1 MSNIMKKI
9 KSLKELGLLIKNAN
23 KTVKIEVK
31 EQKVGFPTM
40 ILGRLAAFLLRN
52 LQEKDI
58 RTGQDF

>member
-23 KTVKIEVK
+23 KTVTIEVK
-31 EQKVGFPTM
+31 EQNVGFPTM

-52 LQEKDI
+52 L
-58 RTGQDF
+58 

>member
-9 KSLKELGLLIKNAN
+9 KSLEELGLLIKNAN

-52 LQEKDI
+52 L
-58 RTGQDF
+58 

>member
-23 KTVKIEVK
+23 KTVTIEVK
-31 EQKVGFPTM
+31 EQNVGFPTM